1 VTSGEGPAEAAGG
14 GILAPGAGRRLLLRI
29 VRDTAVDRGRLA
41 GAAAALATVA
51 GAQLLLTWLVK
62 EWLEG
67 PLTGGSFVPVRPLLV
82 KAALATAL
90 LAAAVVLSRFLVA
103 SLNQRLLARLRERA
117 VRRILSSRVSAVRG
131 RPAGEFVSRVFG
143 DASSLSGFV
152 ETLLKR
158 LVGDG
163 LDAAG
168 SIAIAFVVE
177 WRLALGVVVLVPLL
191 ALLLDRI
198 GRRVRRQGSLA
209 QREAGEL
216 HAVFSE
222 QLQGLTTI
230 QGYGAEAREVERF
243 AATNARY
250 RQRVVRAE
258 LWAAVVLAAV
268 FVVTGTAFLAAIGWG
283 SRLALAKELTP
294 AGLLAFCLF
303 AARAVEPLR
312 RLSEVHASLQ
322 RTLAAAARVYEV
334 VDFGSLER
342 EGGTPLPKPAR
353 GALRLEGLRFRHE
366 PDRPLLEGVD
376 LAVSPGETVA
386 VVAASGGGKSTLAAI
401 LAGFLP
407 PGEGRIL
414 VDGVDAREA
423 DLRDLRAAVRLV
435 EQEPFVFRGTLA
447 ENVLFGRP
455 GASRAE
461 VAEALRLAGL
471 AGLAASLPRGLDGDL
486 LDAGRNLSGGQ
497 KQRIALARAILSDP
511 PLLVLDEATS
521 ALDSETEG
529 RLLDELSPWLAR
541 RTVIVMAHRLST
553 VARFPRLVVLS
564 GGRVAGDGPAPHL
577 LETCPPFRAL
587 FAEQVEPVP
596 GLAP

>member
-1 VTSGEGPAEAAGG
+1 MSD

-29 VRDTAVDRGRLA
+29 LKDTVVDRVRLA
-41 GAAAALATVA
+41 GAAAALGAVA
-51 GAQLLLTWLVK
+51 GVQLLLTWLVK

-67 PLTGGSFVPVRPLLV
+67 PLTGGSLVPVRALLV
-82 KAALATAL
+82 RAAFATAF
-90 LAAAVVLSRFLVA
+90 LAAAVVLSRYLVA
-103 SLNQRLLARLRERA
+103 SVNQRLLERLRERA
-117 VRRILSSRVSAVRG
+117 VRRVLASRASAVRN

-163 LDAAG
+163 LDVLG
-168 SIAIAFVVE
+168 SIAVAFVVE
-177 WRLALGVVVLVPLL
+177 WRLALAVLALVPLL
-191 ALLLDRI
+191 GLLLDRI

-222 QLQGLTTI
+222 QLQGITTI
-230 QGYGAEAREVERF
+230 QGYGAQGREAGRF

-250 RQRVVRAE
+250 RRRVLRAE
-258 LWAAVVLAAV
+258 LWSAVVLAAV
-268 FVVTGTAFLAAIGWG
+268 FLVTGAAFLGAIGWG
-283 SRLALAKELTP
+283 SRLALARELTP

-303 AARAVEPLR
+303 AARTVEPLR
-312 RLSEVHASLQ
+312 RLSEVHAMLQ

-334 VDFGSLER
+334 IDFGFLER
-342 EGGTPLPKPAR
+342 EGGTPLPRPAR
-353 GALRLEGLRFRHE
+353 GALALEGLRFRHH
-366 PDRPLLEGVD
+366 PDRPLLEGLD
-376 LAVSPGETVA
+376 LVVAPGETLA
-386 VVAASGGGKSTLAAI
+386 FVAASGGGKSTLAAI

-407 PGEGRIL
+407 PDGGRVL
-414 VDGVDAREA
+414 VDGVDAGAA
-423 DLRDLRAAVRLV
+423 DLRDLRATVRLV
-435 EQEPFVFRGTLA
+435 EQDPFVFRGTLA

-471 AGLAASLPRGLDGDL
+471 SDLVASLPAGIDASL
-486 LDAGRNLSGGQ
+486 LEAGRNLSGGQ
-497 KQRIALARAILSDP
+497 KQRIALARAVLSDP
-511 PLLVLDEATS
+511 PVLVLDEATS

-529 RLLDELSPWLAR
+529 RLLEELAPWLSR

-553 VARFPRLVVLS
+553 VARFPRLVLLA
-564 GGRVAGDGPAPHL
+564 GGRCAGDGPAQVL
-577 LETCPPFRAL
+577 LERCPPFRAL

-596 GLAP
+596 GLAT

>member
-1 VTSGEGPAEAAGG
+1 MTSGPAPAGADG
-14 GILAPGAGRRLLLRI
+14 AGILAPGAGRRLLLRI
-29 VRDTAVDRGRLA
+29 VRDTAVDRARLA

-51 GAQLLLTWLVK
+51 AAQLLLTWLVK

-67 PLTGGSFVPVRPLLV
+67 PLTGGPPVPVRPLLL
-82 KAALATAL
+82 KAAVATAL
-90 LAAAVVLSRFLVA
+90 LAVAVVVSRYLAA
-103 SLNQRLLARLRERA
+103 SVNQRLLARLRERA
-117 VRRILSSRVSAVRG
+117 VRRLLESRVPAVRE
-131 RPAGEFVSRVFG
+131 RPAGELVSRVFG
-143 DASSLSGFV
+143 DAGSLSGFV

-168 SIAIAFVVE
+168 SIVLAFVVE
-177 WRLALGVVVLVPLL
+177 WRLALGALLLVPVL
-191 ALLLDRI
+191 ALLLERV

-216 HAVFSE
+216 HAVFTE

-230 QGYGAEAREVERF
+230 RGYGAEARELERF

-250 RQRVVRAE
+250 RRRVVRAE

-283 SRLALAKELTP
+283 SRLAVARELTP

-334 VDFGSLER
+334 VDFGFPER
-342 EGGTPLPKPAR
+342 EGGAPLPRPAR

-366 PDRPLLEGVD
+366 PERPLLEGVD

-407 PGEGRIL
+407 PGDGRVL
-414 VDGVDAREA
+414 VDGVDVTEA
-423 DLRDLRAAVRLV
+423 DLRHLRAAVRLV
-435 EQEPFVFRGTLA
+435 EQEPFVFRGMLA

-461 VAEALRLAGL
+461 AVEALRLAGL
-471 AGLAASLPRGLDGDL
+471 ADLAASLPRGIDGEL
-486 LDAGRNLSGGQ
+486 LEAGRNLSGGQ

-521 ALDSETEG
+521 ALDGETEG
-529 RLLDELSPWLAR
+529 RLLDELAPWLSR
-541 RTVIVMAHRLST
+541 RTAIVMAHRLST

-564 GGRVAGDGPAPHL
+564 GGRVAGDGPASL
-577 LETCPPFRAL
+577 LLGTCPPFRAM
-587 FAEQVEPVP
+587 FAGQVEPVP